1 MLKARIQS
9 EAVRHNIDLFQQIMD
24 SEAQVT
30 AYKAFVNCLTGN
42 IRFNQ
47 FDFLNKN
54 EWKEITIHLK
64 PETHEVEVFDKTQKA
79 FDISLFDPLAYCVM
93 AETFYVLQYILK
105 KLPDFKDLAAIK
117 LEASMDRAF
126 NTDLVHKAW
135 HSIDRVKAESLLS
148 GQEIGTYIFRQ
159 DEYAKVLEKELSTN
173 LKVKVK
179 CVTLTYLD
187 ERSTIKDK
195 TLVKY
200 KNQWLFY
207 DNDPSLS
214 GEGYG
219 DVSYLLD
226 ASQEIFRKPLEQ
238 H

>member
-24 SEAQVT
+24 SELEVT
-30 AYKAFVNCLTGN
+30 TYKAFVNCQTGSM
-42 IRFNQ
+42 RFNQ
-47 FDFLNKN
+47 FDFLNKH
-54 EWKEITIHLK
+54 EWKEILIHLD
-64 PETHEVEVFDKTQKA
+64 PNTHEIEVFDKTQKA
-79 FDISLFDPLAYCVM
+79 FDVASFDPLAYCVM

-105 KLPDFKDLAAIK
+105 KLPDLKDMALIK
-117 LEASMDRAF
+117 LESSMDRAF
-126 NTDLVHKAW
+126 NTDLVHRAW

-159 DEYAKVLEKELSTN
+159 DESAKTLEKELSAN

-187 ERSTIKDK
+187 EKSTIKDK
-195 TLVKY
+195 ILVKY

-226 ASQEIFRKPLEQ
+226 SSQEIFKKPLEQ
-238 H
+238 Y